1 VVVKVREW
9 TVVVGWEEEK
19 KEKGEVVGVDALL
32 CCEAVEAARVKGTP
46 ERIEVWNRRRK
57 AEENSLKVA
66 RVSLL
71 T

>member
-9 TVVVGWEEEK
+9 TVVVGVEEE
-19 KEKGEVVGVDALL
+19 KEKGEVVGVDGVL

-46 ERIEVWNRRRK
+46 ERIEVWSRRRK

-66 RVSLL
+66 RVSIL